1 MFNVPFGKYSK
12 FFEYIT
18 SNCAQSEIT
27 CVNWSCILTKKKL
40 CQHSQLNWEVL
51 HDLIMQQ
58 NINDNVTVQ
67 MASFQKEEYMT
78 KYGKKEKAKSE
89 AANIYFILNFLNSI
103 LPKIIYHYNY
113 LHHFSNCIAELEEIL
128 KHFASIEY

>member
-12 FFEYIT
+12 FFEYVT
-18 SNCAQSEIT
+18 SDCAQSETT

-58 NINDNVTVQ
+58 NINVTVQ
-67 MASFQKEEYMT
+67 MVSFQKEEYMT
-78 KYGKKEKAKSE
+78 KYGKKGES
-89 AANIYFILNFLNSI
+89 
-103 LPKIIYHYNY
+103 KIR
-113 LHHFSNCIAELEEIL
+113 S
-128 KHFASIEY
+128 S